1 MKLLNFRGVIKYL
14 WQHLVKFVMGR
25 QPHVLVIP
33 VPAQGHVAPLMK
45 LSHWIVDHGIKV
57 TFVNTEFIHAKLTAS
72 MPVKNEEKSPI
83 RLVSIPDG
91 LEPGDDRNDLTKL
104 TESVL
109 KFMPAHFKDLIE
121 KINKSDDDDQI
132 SCVIADTTVG
142 WALEVAEKM
151 GIKRAAFSPVGAG
164 FLAFVL
170 HIPKLIEDG
179 ILDAEGN
186 I

>member
-1 MKLLNFRGVIKYL
+1 M
-14 WQHLVKFVMGR
+14 
-25 QPHVLVIP
+25 QPHVVVIP
-33 VPAQGHVAPLMK
+33 FPAQGHVAPLMK
-45 LSHWIVDHGIKV
+45 LSHLIVGHGIKV
-57 TFVNTEFIHAKLTAS
+57 TFVNTDFIHAKLTAS
-72 MPVKNEEKSPI
+72 MTVKNEEKSPI

-104 TESVL
+104 IESVL

-121 KINKSDDDDQI
+121 KINESDDDDQI
-132 SCVIADTTVG
+132 SCVIADITVG

-151 GIKRAAFSPVGAG
+151 GIKRAALWPAG
-164 FLAFVL
+164 PGNLAFVL

-179 ILDAEGN
+179 IIDAEGN